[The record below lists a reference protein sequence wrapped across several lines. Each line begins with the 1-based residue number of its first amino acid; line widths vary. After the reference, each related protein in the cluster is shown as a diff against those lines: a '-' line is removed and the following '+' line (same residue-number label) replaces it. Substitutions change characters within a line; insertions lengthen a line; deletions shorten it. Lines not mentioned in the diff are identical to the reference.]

1 MRFFRRAAGSVLFL
15 VLAGLFSV
23 SRSAVPPRREA
34 SVPPP
39 LVAVRSGDL
48 APVPLRAPLQIGGRL
63 SLDPGGAVVFTDRN
77 RTALYAEAA
86 GEVRT
91 LARIGDR
98 VPAGVLASV
107 EQAAAAGDGS
117 IAFRGRLAD
126 GREGLFRLLAD
137 GATLEVIVLT
147 GDLLALGGGTGTVTT
162 LSVPAVDGAG
172 RVVAALDCDAG
183 RSALAR
189 FAAGEPPEI
198 LLETGKA
205 VDGGAFAAAITPPGA
220 APGGTIALGVRLL
233 GGDQELLL
241 LAPGALPRAVF
252 STFLTAG
259 ADLRAAAPAVNDAGS
274 VAFLWS
280 LDGTVLLDRFEA
292 GTGHILAGPGTPVSG
307 GGSLAAVTEL
317 PPAIDPAGGVVFAA
331 LMAAGGAGYFHARDT
346 VVPLA
351 VDGMVDGSGGVYG
364 PLDVWPPQAAPAA
377 GAAQIVVAAVDGQG
391 PAITAVAP
399 AGPATTRVRGGSVL
413 GEPARFVSF
422 FETGSFPPLGGGP
435 GVAPGGST
443 LLFDARL
450 TNGVRGLF
458 RRDPD
463 GRFAAVAL
471 EGDEAPGGGHFD
483 GRFFSFHSI
492 SGSGVAAFLGAAPD
506 SPAGTGLVL
515 YRSGGPAAERLI
527 GVGDPIPG
535 TSALVSGFLPPSPVG
550 PGGEQAIPIVQSD
563 GAAALLGYDGTRLF
577 RVGGA
582 GDVIPGGARVAGLS
596 LGAPSRR
603 ISLPPRVEDGPAR
616 VLAGLVLD
624 DGRRG
629 LYEMPLSEG
638 GMLAAQRLLGTGDL
652 VEGGILQPF
661 ELLSFDRGGGTGLA
675 FQAQYDALR
684 RFGTFAAGGAIPIM
698 RPQDTIPGLGTV
710 ADVLPLLALAGEGR
724 LAHGVTL
731 AAGGEALLLR
741 TPADPEPV
749 TTVLAATGAS
759 IAGIGSI
766 RSFRAPGAPPQ
777 PVARLGSNGAWGLA
791 AAVSADEGPEAIVFF
806 DARPNTPPFASAGP
820 DVEVVC
826 SAPGGTSV
834 AFDGRGSADPDGDL
848 LTYVWTGPF
857 GTVTGEQPT
866 VILPAGI
873 STITLEVTDARGA
886 RATDTLTV
894 SVLDGGPPSLAVAAV
909 PNRLWPPNDE
919 LVPVEVSVQVSDR
932 CDPAPRVVLRSVV
945 IMDLAGA
952 DPALDVADADL
963 GTDDRSLLLRAARG
977 DAATPRLYA
986 LVYVATDARGFSLW
1000 RTALV
1005 RVPTHQGSFR

>member
-1 MRFFRRAAGSVLFL
+1 
-15 VLAGLFSV
+15 
-23 SRSAVPPRREA
+23 
-34 SVPPP
+34 
-39 LVAVRSGDL
+39 VAVRSGDL
-48 APVPLRAPLQIGGRL
+48 EPVPLRAPLQIGGRL

-86 GEVRT
+86 GEIRT
-91 LARIGDR
+91 LARTGDR
-98 VPAGVLASV
+98 VPGGALASV
-107 EQAAAAGDGS
+107 EQAAAAGDGA

-126 GREGLFRLLAD
+126 GREGLFRLLPD
-137 GATLEVIVLT
+137 RVTLEALVLT
-147 GDLLALGGGTGTVTT
+147 GDLLALGGGTGTVTAV
-162 LSVPAVDGAG
+162 SVPAADGAG
-172 RVVAALDCDAG
+172 RVIAALDCDAG
-183 RSALAR
+183 RAALAR

-198 LLETGKA
+198 LLETGDA
-205 VDGGAFAAAITPPGA
+205 VDGGAFAAAITAPGV
-220 APGGTIALGVRLL
+220 APGGTIAFGIRLL
-233 GGDQELLL
+233 GGHQEMLL
-241 LAPGALPRAVF
+241 LAPGALPRVVF

-259 ADLRAAAPAVNDAGS
+259 ADLLTAAPAVNDAGS

-292 GTGHILAGPGTPVSG
+292 GAGHTLAGPGTAVSG
-307 GGSLAAVTEL
+307 GGSLAAVTDL

-331 LMAAGGAGYFHARDT
+331 LTAAGGAGYFHARDA

-351 VDGMVDGSGGVYG
+351 VDGMEDGSGGVYG

-391 PAITAVAP
+391 PAIMSVAP
-399 AGPATTRVRGGSVL
+399 DGPATTRVRGGSVL

-435 GVAPGGST
+435 GIAPGGST
-443 LLFDARL
+443 LVFDARL

-463 GRFAAVAL
+463 GRFAALAV

-515 YRSGGPAAERLI
+515 YRSGGAAAERLI
-527 GVGDPIPG
+527 GVGDPVPG
-535 TSALVSGFLPPSPVG
+535 ASALVSGFLPPSPVG
-550 PGGEQAIPIVQSD
+550 PAGEQAIPIVQSD

-582 GDVIPGGARVAGLS
+582 GDVIPGGARVVGLS

-603 ISLPPRVEDGPAR
+603 ISLPPRVEDSPAR

-629 LYEMPLSEG
+629 LYEMLLREG
-638 GMLAAQRLLGTGDL
+638 GMVAARPLLGTGDL
-652 VEGGILQPF
+652 VEGGVLQPF

-675 FQAQYDALR
+675 FQALYDALR
-684 RFGTFAAGGAIPIM
+684 RFGTFAAGGAIPAVVA
-698 RPQDTIPGLGTV
+698 RPQDAIPGIGTV
-710 ADVLPLLALAGEGR
+710 ADVLPLLAQAGEGR

-741 TPADPEPV
+741 TPADPAPI
-749 TTVLAATGAS
+749 TTVIAATGAT

-777 PVARLGSNGAWGLA
+777 PVARLASNGVWGLA
-791 AAVSADEGPEAIVFF
+791 AAVIADEGPEAIVFF
-806 DARPNTPPFASAGP
+806 DLRPNTPPIAYAGP
-820 DVEVVC
+820 DIEVVC

-834 AFDGRGSADPDGDL
+834 AFDGRGSADADGDP
-848 LTYVWTGPF
+848 LTYVWTGLF

-866 VILPAGI
+866 VILPEGI
-873 STITLEVTDARGA
+873 STITLEVTDTRGA
-886 RATDTLTV
+886 RAADTLTV
-894 SVLDGGPPSLAVAAV
+894 SVVDGGPPSLTVAAV
-909 PNRLWPPNDE
+909 PNLLWPPNDD

-952 DPALDVADADL
+952 DPALDVAGAEL
-963 GTDDRSLLLRAARG
+963 GTDDRSLLLRASRADG
-977 DAATPRLYA
+977 GTSRLYA
-986 LVYVATDARGFSLW
+986 LVYNATDASGLGLW

-1005 RVPTHQGSFR
+1005 RVPAHQASFP